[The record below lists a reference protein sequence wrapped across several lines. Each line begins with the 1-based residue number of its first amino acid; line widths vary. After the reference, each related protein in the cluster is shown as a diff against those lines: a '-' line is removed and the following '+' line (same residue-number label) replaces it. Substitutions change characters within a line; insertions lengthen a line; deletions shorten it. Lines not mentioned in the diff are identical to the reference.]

1 MTCNLVSHWGKP
13 RAKSK
18 AVWPFAVFTAG
29 SAWAASSK
37 RIMPWS
43 PHLDAAWIGYN
54 FSGQF
59 DLSFTPAKP
68 CWCRKRWSRS
78 CLRCFRWSLWDG
90 LEIRKP
96 ESESEVSSDLVA
108 LIDSSL
114 ESALE
119 ELVFPVALT
128 KLVFPQVT
136 SLTLQAGLGA
146 SASVKRSPI
155 SISMESAATQS
166 SRINMGGW
174 SVAVSCM
181 FPIFI
186 AAKVD
191 SGTGQTF
198 KQVLELMSVNEFCGN
213 RWTSWTDIGKK
224 TKSLKWLSLR
234 PPCLPKTVL
243 PHKHGAPRCCFGFKL
258 HCLHECG
265 CLSTKY
271 LSSRLISIIGVCFK
285 CLAPATHSAAKRA
298 KACVQAAP
306 GQICCSVA

>member
-198 KQVLELMSVNEFCGN
+198 KQVLELMSVNEFCVTAGHPGLI
-213 RWTSWTDIGKK
+213 SGKK
-224 TKSLKWLSLR
+224 QKVLNGFPSALHVSLKRFCHTSTGHRDVALGSSYTVCMSAGAYLPNTWVPGLSASSGYASNAWRQPHILLPNVLKLVCRQLR
-234 PPCLPKTVL
+234 GK
-243 PHKHGAPRCCFGFKL
+243 
-258 HCLHECG
+258 
-265 CLSTKY
+265 
-271 LSSRLISIIGVCFK
+271 
-285 CLAPATHSAAKRA
+285 SAA
-298 KACVQAAP
+298 V
-306 GQICCSVA
+306 